1 MPWKKIPNQYAV
13 SHHSFLI
20 RFQNTHVIVKKA
32 IEGWIVIV
40 RGLHEETDEESLTER
55 FMEYG
60 TIKNVHLNLD
70 RRTGYVKVKKTIIVE
85 KGRMKVC

>member
-1 MPWKKIPNQYAV
+1 M
-13 SHHSFLI
+13 
-20 RFQNTHVIVKKA
+20 
-32 IEGWIVIV
+32 IV